1 MNIKMTVYLLLII
14 FLFWNAKFG
23 YLLKSK
29 IINISMNLEE
39 FVKSLSETQR
49 ISLAMRFIK
58 LALPV
63 WNKYAEK
70 NKLTYKDSIVW
81 IKHNVD
87 KNLHQS
93 TIDIIE
99 KHLES
104 SEPILKIKSN
114 EILTKNYQDFID
126 PITAIQDDDW
136 KLPAAV
142 EKIFFSVYNLL
153 NAIFN
158 TDDNSV
164 NYYYTSI
171 NQAIDV
177 IDSEKLLSEEEIK
190 LILSELKNKNC
201 N

>member
-1 MNIKMTVYLLLII
+1 MTVYLLLII

>member
-29 IINISMNLEE
+29 NINISMNLEE
-39 FVKSLSETQR
+39 FVKSLSEAQR
-49 ISLAMRFIK
+49 IGLATRFIK
-58 LALPV
+58 IALPV

-70 NKLTYKDSIVW
+70 NKLTYRDSIVW

-87 KNLHQS
+87 KNLLQI
-93 TIDIIE
+93 TIDEIG

-114 EILTKNYQDFID
+114 EILTINYQNFID

-153 NAIFN
+153 NAILN

-190 LILSELKNKNC
+190 LILSELIN
-201 N
+201 